1 MPTGTSGQAIDG
13 EKPDEPEQD
22 REGLA
27 ARKRV
32 VDAFVQVAIAVTAN
46 AVGQVAGDALARL
59 IGL

>member
-22 REGLA
+22 REDLG

-46 AVGQVAGDALARL
+46 AVGQVAGDALASL